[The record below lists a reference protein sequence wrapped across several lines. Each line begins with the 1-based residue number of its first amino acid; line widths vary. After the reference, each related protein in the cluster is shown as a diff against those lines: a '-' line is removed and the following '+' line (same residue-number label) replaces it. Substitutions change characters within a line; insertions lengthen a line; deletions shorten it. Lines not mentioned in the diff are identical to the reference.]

1 MENVLITG
9 AYGQLGRSICRK
21 AGLHAS
27 FNFLFTDVDTLDLC
41 NKDAVQSYIKENHIH
56 YILNCAAYTAVDKAE
71 DNEALCGLINSGAI
85 QDLGEV
91 AQSEGAKIIHVSTD
105 YVFDG
110 TSHLPYVETDRTC
123 PASVYGRTKLAGEIA
138 LREVC
143 PDAIIIRTSWLY
155 SEYGNN
161 FVKTMLRLGN
171 ERDELRV
178 VFDQIGTPTYAG
190 DLADMMLAI
199 LEKDA
204 TGVWIPGIYH
214 FSNEGVCSWYD
225 FTVKILQLSGLSC
238 RVLPIESKD
247 YPAKAARPPYSVLN
261 KTKIKSTYTYIIS
274 HWEASLRLC
283 LEGLKARD
291 ANSD

>member
-1 MENVLITG
+1 MKNVLVTG
-9 AYGQLGRSICRK
+9 ANGQLGRSIRRK
-21 AGLHAS
+21 AGSHTS

-41 NKDAVQSYIKENHIH
+41 NKDAVQSYLKENQIH

-71 DNEALCGLINSGAI
+71 DNEALCGLINCGAI
-85 QDLGEV
+85 RDLGEA
-91 AQSEGAKIIHVSTD
+91 AQAVGAKVIHVSTD

-110 TSHLPYVETDRTC
+110 TNHLPYVETDRTC

-138 LREVC
+138 LCEVC
-143 PDAIIIRTSWLY
+143 PDAVVIRTSWLY

-178 VFDQIGTPTYAG
+178 VFDQVGTPTYAG
-190 DLADMMLAI
+190 DLADTMLVI
-199 LEKDA
+199 LEKD
-204 TGVWIPGIYH
+204 TTDIWIPGIYH

-225 FTVKILQLSGLSC
+225 FTVKILQLSDISC

-247 YPAKAARPPYSVLN
+247 YPAKAARPPFSVLN
-261 KTKIKSTYTYIIS
+261 KTKIKSTYTCIIP
-274 HWEASLRLC
+274 HWEESLRLC
-283 LEGLKARD
+283 LQGLKTRD
-291 ANSD
+291 ADPD